1 MATVTIEQLDPAL
14 LQLVKEEITK
24 VFEEEAEG
32 WKLFKRN
39 TSAEFINGK
48 GYRIPIH
55 TTPPGGHTW
64 FSENASDFR
73 APVPYKL
80 KDMYVFPTAYALPFE
95 FSGRAIRNM
104 KDKSSLI
111 KWFAEQLQMYLSTA
125 TKEVEEQLPYDG
137 RGIKAIVGT
146 GAGTGAGTQ
155 ILLGRQAPA
164 ALAGSTKGTKYLVV
178 DNQYDIIN
186 PTTGLARASGPYTVI
201 TSGPTQVTVTGT
213 PGPATVLDAAVQD
226 GDLVVHGGG
235 YNKAFRGLAYLI
247 NNGTDVLQLLS
258 RADFPELRSP
268 VTDLAGASLG
278 PASFSITKAKLQY
291 RIGKDAGA
299 KNLIAFLTWG
309 QYEFLRRQGQGLRRF
324 TNSDTVDGIAGTYT
338 DGDTTFA
345 PNVNLD
351 EDRVYLLDMTDIQR
365 YVEMDFGI
373 YDLDGQT
380 IRMKLGTNGVGSDKY
395 AGAVG
400 VSMNLGITS
409 PMRHALIKRAAVSD
423 IATQVNSYT

>member
-48 GYRIPIH
+48 GFRIPIH

-64 FSENASDFR
+64 FSENNSDFR
-73 APVPYKL
+73 NPVPYKL

-125 TKEVEEQLPYDG
+125 TKEIEEQLPYDG
-137 RGIKAIVGT
+137 RGIKATVLS
-146 GAGTGAGTQ
+146 GAGTNV
-155 ILLGRQAPA
+155 LVGRQAPA

-178 DNQYDIIN
+178 DNQYDIVA
-186 PTTGLARASGPYTVI
+186 PSTGAVRASGPYTVI
-201 TSGPTQVTVTGT
+201 VSGPAQVTVNGT
-213 PGPATVLDAAVQD
+213 VGPNFFLDAAVAD
-226 GDLVVHGGG
+226 GDLVVHVGG

-278 PASFSITKAKLQY
+278 PAAFSITKAKLQY

-380 IRMKLGTNGVGSDKY
+380 IRMKLGAQGVGSDKY